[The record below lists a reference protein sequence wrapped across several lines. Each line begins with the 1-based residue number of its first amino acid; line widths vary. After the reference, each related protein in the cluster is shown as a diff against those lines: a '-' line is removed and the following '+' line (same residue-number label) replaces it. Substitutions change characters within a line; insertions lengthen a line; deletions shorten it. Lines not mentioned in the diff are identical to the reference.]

1 MRLVAACLLAVLT
14 ALPAAV
20 ASTTVT
26 YVVGAH
32 VPPPKEMGAVCMS
45 IEPSEGYE
53 WLGTHGVGGAC
64 GIAPSDRSS
73 VTITVQDVL
82 GNPVGFFWVG
92 IREAESGVG
101 NVACGQAG
109 TGFGSVT
116 FALDDPCAYVNVF
129 PDATSPV
136 GTITVS

>member
-14 ALPAAV
+14 LVPAGM

-32 VPPPKEMGAVCMS
+32 VPPPKEMGAVCVDGKPEDGS
-45 IEPSEGYE
+45 GIPH
-53 WLGTHGVGGAC
+53 HGVGGAC
-64 GIAPSDRSS
+64 GIAPSDLSS
-73 VTITVQDVL
+73 VTVTVQDLL
-82 GNPVGFFWVG
+82 GNPVGFYWVG
-92 IREAESGVG
+92 IREAGSGAG

-116 FALDDPCAYVNVF
+116 FALDDPCAYVDVF
-129 PDATSPV
+129 PDATSPA